1 MKIAANITYDGRAR
15 EAFDF
20 YRSLFGGVVETI
32 AFGELPGMEGM
43 PEAWRDR
50 LAHVRLTIGDQVL
63 MGGDMHWAM
72 PYEPPRSV
80 WVTLEVDG
88 EAEARRVFEALSRG
102 GQVGMPLGA
111 TSWSPAFGM
120 VVDRFGAPFIVNAV
134 ERRL

>member
-32 AFGELPGMEGM
+32 TFGELPGMEGM
-43 PEAWRDR
+43 PDAWRDR
-50 LAHVRLTIGDQVL
+50 LAHVRLTMGDQVL

-72 PYEPPRSV
+72 PYEAPRSV
-80 WVTLEVDG
+80 WVTLEVAD
-88 EAEARRVFEALSRG
+88 EAEARRVFEALAKG
-102 GQVGMPLGA
+102 GQVGMPLAA

-120 VVDRFGAPFIVNAV
+120 VVDRYGAPFIVNAV
-134 ERRL
+134 ERRP